1 MGGCWQ
7 HKSGLA
13 RPEGA
18 PMVADAVPAVR
29 HFNRFYTRLVGAL
42 DEGHLHSS
50 FSLAEPRVLYELA
63 HRETPTPAAIAAD
76 LRLDAGYL
84 SRILRG
90 FERRGLVERGRSPSD
105 GRRSILR
112 LTPKGRAT
120 FEDLDA
126 RASADVGGILA
137 PLSD

>member
-50 FSLAEPRVLYELA
+50 FSLAETRVLYELA
-63 HRETPTPAAIAAD
+63 HHEAPTATAIAAD

-90 FERRGLVERGRSPSD
+90 FERRGLVERGRSPTD
-105 GRRSILR
+105 ARRTIVR
-112 LTPKGRAT
+112 LTPKGQST
-120 FEDLDA
+120 FADLN
-126 RASADVGGILA
+126 
-137 PLSD
+137 